1 MVERWCG
8 VELVDCLTKTR
19 QHRLCPGCLGRLFGR
34 LGYGLSNAQR
44 GQALLAY
51 RAMAGEAAGEGS
63 DEPYFHDGS
72 PPPDPKGC
80 ELCGGL
86 LEEVAAFAE
95 LVEEALEP
103 YQLASFKVGCV
114 IDAAVVERERKLQEA
129 VGTSWAEPLK
139 VQLNREIGFRVAK
152 QTGLP
157 AQLDGPD
164 AVAVVDTRYD
174 TVKLS
179 ITSLFIEGRYT
190 KHSRELPQTR
200 WPCRRCNGLGCD
212 RCHGTGQMY
221 PESVQSLVADPA
233 LELAQAR
240 TDLFHGLGR
249 EDIDARMLGDGRPFV
264 LELRDPKVRD
274 LDLALLE
281 AEVAARSENRVTVH
295 GLHFVARSRVAELKA
310 TRCDKTYLARVVC
323 EPAVDMERLKNCT
336 ARLASTVVEQRTPA
350 RVSHRRADRV
360 RRRHVHTCRIRSFE
374 GEMLELE
381 VRAEHGTYIKELM
394 SGDGGRTT
402 PSLSALVGAACRV
415 TALDVLALHL
425 HTPEEQA

>member
-1 MVERWCG
+1 MDFLE
-8 VELVDCLTKTR
+8 CLAETR
-19 QHRLCPGCLGRLFGR
+19 THQLCTSCLGRLFGR

-51 RAMAGEAAGEGS
+51 RAMTCEAAGESG
-63 DEPYFHDGS
+63 DGPFFHDGN
-72 PPPDPKGC
+72 PPPNPVDC
-80 ELCGGL
+80 ELCQGL

-103 YQLASFKVGCV
+103 YQLANFKVGCV
-114 IDAAVVERERKLQEA
+114 IDAAIVERERKLQEA
-129 VGTSWAEPLK
+129 VGTRWAEPLK
-139 VQLNREIGFRVAK
+139 VQLNREIGFRVAG
-152 QTGLP
+152 QTDLS
-157 AQLDGPD
+157 AQLDNPD
-164 AVAVVDTRYD
+164 AVAVIDTRYD

-221 PESVQSLVADPA
+221 PESVQSLVAEPA
-233 LELAQAR
+233 LELTQAR

-274 LDLALLE
+274 VDLALLE
-281 AEVAARSENRVTVH
+281 TEVAARSDGRVTVQ
-295 GLHFVARSRVAELKA
+295 GLHPVPRSRVAELKA
-310 TRCDKTYLARVVC
+310 TRCDKTYLAQVVC
-323 EPAVDMERLKNCT
+323 EPAVDMERLKNGA
-336 ARLASTVVEQRTPA
+336 ARLSGTVVEQRTPA

-360 RRRHVHTCRIRSFE
+360 RRRLVHTCRIRSSE
-374 GEMLELE
+374 GETLELE

-402 PSLSALVGAACRV
+402 PSLSALVEAACRV